1 MTTPLP
7 SQHATFLEQLV
18 EMLKQ
23 DHRFEA
29 LLAGGSMVHGGFDEL
44 SDLDLVPIVRDE
56 AYPQVMKQRRAVAES
71 FGNLLAAFTGEHV
84 GEPRLLICLYGPE
97 LLHVDLKFLVR
108 ADLGQLVERP
118 LVLWA
123 RNPAAIELT
132 LDKAKI
138 VWPNHS
144 PDWFED
150 RAWIWLHY
158 GATKLQRGE
167 LFEAMG
173 MIAFFR
179 EQVLGPM
186 LNRRQRRPQRG
197 VRKIEQ
203 IGREVDKLRGVVA
216 NHSKEAVTSALQNA
230 MRLYVELRSDE
241 PPSALTPG
249 MPELLTPFL
258 RSD

>member
-1 MTTPLP
+1 M
-7 SQHATFLEQLV
+7 
-18 EMLKQ
+18 
-23 DHRFEA
+23 
-29 LLAGGSMVHGGFDEL
+29 
-44 SDLDLVPIVRDE
+44 
-56 AYPQVMKQRRAVAES
+56 
-71 FGNLLAAFTGEHV
+71 
-84 GEPRLLICLYGPE
+84 
-97 LLHVDLKFLVR
+97 KFLVR
-108 ADLGQLVERP
+108 ADLDQLVERP

-132 LDKAKI
+132 LDKAEI
-138 VWPNHS
+138 VWPDRS

-197 VRKIEQ
+197 VRNIEQ
-203 IGREVDKLRGVVA
+203 IGREIDKLRGVVA
-216 NHSKEAVTSALQNA
+216 DHSKGAVTFALQNA
-230 MRLYVELRSDE
+230 VHLYLELRDDE
-241 PPSALTPG
+241 LPSVLTPG
-249 MPELLTPFL
+249 MPELLMPFL
-258 RSD
+258 QPD